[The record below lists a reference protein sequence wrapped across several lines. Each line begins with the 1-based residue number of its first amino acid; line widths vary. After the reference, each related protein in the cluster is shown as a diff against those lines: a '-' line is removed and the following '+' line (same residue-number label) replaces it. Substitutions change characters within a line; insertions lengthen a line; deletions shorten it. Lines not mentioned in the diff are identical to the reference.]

1 MFKKVLAF
9 ALAVPAL
16 LMVAAAPAHAA
27 DSPITTMLAGVDLST
42 VSTALVAICLLVIGI
57 ALVFK
62 GPDIAKR
69 IIRKV

>member
-9 ALAVPAL
+9 MAPVALF
-16 LMVAAAPAHAA
+16 VAAMPAQAA
-27 DSPITTMLAGVDLST
+27 DSPITTMLAAVDLST
-42 VSTALVAICLLVIGI
+42 VSTALVAVSLLVIGI

>member
-1 MFKKVLAF
+1 MFKKVALFASPLAMF
-9 ALAVPAL
+9 AALPAQ
-16 LMVAAAPAHAA
+16 AA
-27 DSPITTMLAGVDLST
+27 DSPITTMLASVDLST

>member
-1 MFKKVLAF
+1 MFKKVLALS
-9 ALAVPAL
+9 APVL
-16 LMVAAAPAHAA
+16 LMVAAAPAHAV
-27 DSPITTMLAGVDLST
+27 DSPITTMLAAVDLST